1 MEPIMTEHA
10 ISDDPQATY
19 AENRLAARIL
29 TVILMLAVLA
39 AVTVAVFGL
48 PALGIIGLIGTAV
61 VWAGL
66 LAITL
71 GN

>member
-1 MEPIMTEHA
+1 MTEHA

-19 AENRLAARIL
+19 SENRLAARIL